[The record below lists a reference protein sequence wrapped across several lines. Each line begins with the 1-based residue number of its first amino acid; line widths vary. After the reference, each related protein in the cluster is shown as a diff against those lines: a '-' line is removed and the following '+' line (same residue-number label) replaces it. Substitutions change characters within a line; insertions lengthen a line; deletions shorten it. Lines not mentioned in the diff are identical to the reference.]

1 MKRGFAILLI
11 ALFCCGFIP
20 QHKASRQATP
30 QKSLSELYS
39 EAIKAV
45 TIHKDTLNA
54 LGAIEAIFQQDSNY
68 APALNLLS
76 RITRVPK
83 NAIEYA
89 ERAYLSDTTNRY
101 YLEDYG
107 GALVQGG
114 EYQKAVSIFSK
125 IAQKSTEPD
134 HYRILAIL
142 LDGSRQTEEALA
154 VLDTAEVR
162 FGRIPLLSRLRQYYL
177 LKTGQTL
184 AAEADAQKAIEEAPY
199 LAENHISLAEIYAT
213 TRRDSLALSSFQ
225 RAISID
231 TLAIEPWLALA
242 EYYQKHGDKV
252 SYLSTLERIFSSDQL
267 PLKGKLEEWK
277 ALSNDMNAYRNFYPQ
292 YDALIKLLYIH
303 NPESKEVATSYAQH
317 LILSGKVEEALAL
330 CKQLINYKS
339 PNIEEFTRV
348 IEIENHLNRPDSVRH
363 YTDLALALFPH
374 NTDLLHM
381 RGALALQRKEY
392 DNALILYNEALKH
405 ADNDTMRS
413 SLWGAIGDVEHQR
426 NEMKR
431 CYKAY
436 DKALRYHA
444 DNAMVLNNY
453 AYFLSLDNRDL
464 ERALTMITR
473 ALALAEKNATY
484 LDTMAWVLYRLGR
497 YAEAKKYMQQA
508 LSLDRANSADLAL
521 HYGDILH
528 ALGEEFMAKT
538 YWRKAL
544 ERGADK
550 EEIERRFLKNDKDSK
565 K

>member
-1 MKRGFAILLI
+1 V
-11 ALFCCGFIP
+11 
-20 QHKASRQATP
+20 S
-30 QKSLSELYS
+30 
-39 EAIKAV
+39 
-45 TIHKDTLNA
+45 
-54 LGAIEAIFQQDSNY
+54 
-68 APALNLLS
+68 
-76 RITRVPK
+76 
-83 NAIEYA
+83 
-89 ERAYLSDTTNRY
+89 
-101 YLEDYG
+101 
-107 GALVQGG
+107 G
-114 EYQKAVSIFSK
+114 E
-125 IAQKSTEPD
+125 
-134 HYRILAIL
+134 
-142 LDGSRQTEEALA
+142 
-154 VLDTAEVR
+154 
-162 FGRIPLLSRLRQYYL
+162 
-177 LKTGQTL
+177 
-184 AAEADAQKAIEEAPY
+184 
-199 LAENHISLAEIYAT
+199 
-213 TRRDSLALSSFQ
+213 
-225 RAISID
+225 
-231 TLAIEPWLALA
+231 
-242 EYYQKHGDKV
+242 
-252 SYLSTLERIFSSDQL
+252 
-267 PLKGKLEEWK
+267 
-277 ALSNDMNAYRNFYPQ
+277 
-292 YDALIKLLYIH
+292 
-303 NPESKEVATSYAQH
+303 
-317 LILSGKVEEALAL
+317 VEEALAL
-330 CKQLINYKS
+330 CKRLIDHKK
-339 PNIEEFTRV
+339 PDIEEFTRV

-381 RGALALQRKEY
+381 RGALALQHNDYE
-392 DNALILYNEALKH
+392 NAIVLYNEALKH
-405 ADNDTMRS
+405 ADNDTLRS

-473 ALALAEKNATY
+473 ALALAERNATY

-550 EEIERRFLKNDKDSK
+550 EDIEKRFLKNDKDSK